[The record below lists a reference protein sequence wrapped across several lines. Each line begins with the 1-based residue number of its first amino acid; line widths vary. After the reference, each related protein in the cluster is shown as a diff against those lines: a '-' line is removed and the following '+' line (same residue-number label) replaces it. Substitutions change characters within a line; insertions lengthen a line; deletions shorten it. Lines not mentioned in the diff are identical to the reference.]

1 MSRVDKWTLTVVL
14 VIISVVFPFRAWW
27 DFHHLENWN
36 AGPMYDPQVY
46 LWAWAAAALVIVYV
60 TVRIVTCERKT
71 RLRKATLAT
80 LYVRAERLIR
90 EKKWQE
96 AESVLQQC
104 ERLVNEKY
112 I

>member
-1 MSRVDKWTLTVVL
+1 MCRVDKWTLAVVL
-14 VIISVVFPFRAWW
+14 IVVAIVFPFRLWW
-27 DFHHLENWN
+27 DMNHPENWN
-36 AGPMYDPQVY
+36 AGSLDDPHVY
-46 LWAWAAAALVIVYV
+46 LWGWVAGGLFIACV
-60 TVRIVTCERKT
+60 TTRIITCERKN
-71 RLRKATLAT
+71 RVRKVKLVT
-80 LYVRAERLIR
+80 LYRRAERLIR